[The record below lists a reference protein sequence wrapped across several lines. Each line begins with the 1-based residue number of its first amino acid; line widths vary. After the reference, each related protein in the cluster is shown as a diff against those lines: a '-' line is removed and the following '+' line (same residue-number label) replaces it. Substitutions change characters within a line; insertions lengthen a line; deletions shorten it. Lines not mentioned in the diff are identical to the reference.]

1 MSAGSGGSEA
11 DISGSD
17 SGCSAA
23 GAELPQLVDQMY
35 LGGSGGMST
44 APNRTRSSGALG
56 LISPRRASVLGRV
69 AAAATAGSMAM
80 DHTPA
85 AVTGEGCLSGGGV
98 LANGKGSSRSGR
110 LPNYQSLMPAVAAS
124 REGWMLEPGRA
135 DRQSPELPL
144 AAQPVWRSSLPVER
158 GIGLLDI
165 AEPSTPDR
173 DGCEGRSPVRT
184 EGIRG
189 GGHGFTEA
197 ELRAYE
203 RTNLLLRELHFE
215 RLGRL
220 SIQDDDENIQPD
232 QGPGQ
237 RSRRR

>member
-17 SGCSAA
+17 SECSAA

-35 LGGSGGMST
+35 PGGSGVTGT
-44 APNRTRSSGALG
+44 APNRTRSLGALS
-56 LISPRRASVLGRV
+56 LISPRRASILGRV
-69 AAAATAGSMAM
+69 AAAATTGSMAM

-85 AVTGEGCLSGGGV
+85 EVSGEDSLSGGGV
-98 LANGKGSSRSGR
+98 LANGKGSNRRGR
-110 LPNYQSLMPAVAAS
+110 LPNHQSLLPPIAAS
-124 REGWMLEPGRA
+124 REGGMLKPGRA
-135 DRQSPELPL
+135 DRQSPDLPL
-144 AAQPVWRSSLPVER
+144 TAQPVWRSSLPVER
-158 GIGLLDI
+158 GIGLLHI

-173 DGCEGRSPVRT
+173 DCCEGRSPVRT

-189 GGHGFTEA
+189 AGHGFTEA

-220 SIQDDDENIQPD
+220 SIQDDDENIAPD
-232 QGPGQ
+232 QGPGR